1 MILIA
6 FVYATSILAP
16 APAKIPQPDSVC
28 LHAAGQEAPA
38 QRDRSVAAIG
48 ATRAINTA
56 ESEYSRKNKRY
67 ATREELAGYLD
78 TVRYNL
84 TEGNDIVPGF
94 TLALDKTE
102 KGYWFEVVDK
112 TDACGF
118 RYISNQK
125 GVIVVAQPIR

>member
-1 MILIA
+1 MMLAA
-6 FVYATSILAP
+6 FVYAALSLAP
-16 APAKIPQPDSVC
+16 APVKARQPDSAC
-28 LHAAGQEAPA
+28 LHVAGQETPQ
-38 QRDRSVAAIG
+38 QRDRSVAALA

-56 ESEYSRKNKRY
+56 QSSYSSKNKTY
-67 ATREELAGYLD
+67 ASREGLAAYLD

-94 TLALDKTE
+94 TLTLDKTE

-112 TDACGF
+112 TDTCGF

-125 GVIVVAQPIR
+125 GLIVVAQ